1 MWYTFRMRKS
11 EKKIRAEVKTD
22 YGAFSVVLEREPDIG
37 GYMVTAPKVA
47 DVVTWGKTIAHAKRM
62 AKEAIEC
69 SIEGDVVIAA
79 EKEGLVSLRKPH
91 VHA

>member
-1 MWYTFRMRKS
+1 MFKAA
-11 EKKIRAEVKTD
+11 KKMQVQIKTD

-69 SIEGDVVIAA
+69 SIEGDVLIAA
-79 EKEGLVSLRKPH
+79 EKEGLVSLRKQ
-91 VHA
+91 HAHA